1 MNDIIIESLGGLV
14 IKYKMG
20 MDHSNEHSWN
30 RSQKQLIE
38 TPDPQFNSG
47 LSSRGMEYRARKSI
61 FYQITAV
68 NFFDHFRP
76 FSTIFT

>member
-20 MDHSNEHSWN
+20 MDHSNEQSWN

-47 LSSRGMEYRARKSI
+47 FNKQSHSIVFLLFYLSIDLFVTLIIRVIQYS
-61 FYQITAV
+61 
-68 NFFDHFRP
+68 
-76 FSTIFT
+76 

>member
-38 TPDPQFNSG
+38 TPDPQFN
-47 LSSRGMEYRARKSI
+47 RGFQYTIPFDRFHTTPSI
-61 FYQITAV
+61 VYHVEMLVIQCF
-68 NFFDHFRP
+68 
-76 FSTIFT
+76 